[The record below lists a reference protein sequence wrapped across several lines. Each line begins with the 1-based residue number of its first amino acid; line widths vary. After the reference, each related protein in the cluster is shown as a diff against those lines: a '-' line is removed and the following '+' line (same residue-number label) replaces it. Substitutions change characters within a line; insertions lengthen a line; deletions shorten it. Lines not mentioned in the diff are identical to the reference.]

1 MGMATEEGGRLGRAW
16 RTLLLLAIT
25 AVFVFPVYWTL
36 SLSVKPK
43 TLMFNLPPR
52 WAFTP
57 TWANFAEVLTDH
69 DFIRNILNSL
79 ILSVTSTLLVVIIGT
94 PAAYSL
100 ARLRPRGR
108 DDLMLFVLGSRMAPP
123 IALVIPFFLIYRT
136 LGLLETHLGLII
148 AYMTFNLSFYVW
160 LLAVFSRDLPADLE
174 GAGFADGY
182 GPTYVFFR
190 VMLPL
195 MRPIIIASAVLV
207 FIFAWN
213 EFLFALILG
222 GQSAETLPVAIS
234 RFITPSGVQF
244 GPLAAL
250 GTVAVLPVAIVVF
263 VLHKHIVR
271 GLSMGA
277 VKG

>member
-1 MGMATEEGGRLGRAW
+1 MPNEGGSRLRVFW
-16 RTLLLLAIT
+16 RTVLLLVVTVL
-25 AVFVFPVYWTL
+25 FVFPVYWTL
-36 SLSVKPK
+36 SLSVKPR
-43 TLMFNLPPR
+43 TIMFSLPPE
-52 WAFTP
+52 WLYKPIWDNYISVF
-57 TWANFAEVLTDH
+57 VDG
-69 DFIRNILNSL
+69 DFIRPVLNSL
-79 ILSVTSTLLVVIIGT
+79 ILAVSSTALVVVIGT

-100 ARLRPRGR
+100 ARLRPKGC
-108 DDLMLFVLGSRMAPP
+108 DDLMMFVLASRMAPP
-123 IALVIPFFLIYRT
+123 IALVIPFFLLYRNF
-136 LGLLETHLGLII
+136 GLLQTHLGLVI

-160 LLAVFSRDLPADLE
+160 LLSVFSKDIPHDLE

-195 MRPIIIASAVLV
+195 MRPSIIATAVLV

-222 GQSAETLPVAIS
+222 GRTAETLPVAIS
-234 RFITPSGVQF
+234 RFVTPSGVQF

-250 GTVAVLPVAIVVF
+250 GTVAIVPVAVLVF
-263 VLHKHIVR
+263 ALQRHIVR